1 MNYMTTFGGF
11 QVKIFM
17 ANCGYTARRS
27 CSVIHCQSNRVI
39 EVYDGF
45 MLDISD
51 LGTVVDMVF
60 AVTVMFCDRI
70 RVLLPGGGITCSF
83 TLIPN
88 ILSISPEFMNKSQT
102 GDIQRL
108 SIGSYLITNILHPF
122 F

>member
-17 ANCGYTARRS
+17 AKRGYAARRI
-27 CSVIHCQSNRVI
+27 CSVVHHQGNCVI

-60 AVTVMFCDRI
+60 AVMAMFCDII
-70 RVLLPGGGITCSF
+70 RV
-83 TLIPN
+83 
-88 ILSISPEFMNKSQT
+88 
-102 GDIQRL
+102 
-108 SIGSYLITNILHPF
+108 F
-122 F
+122 FAWRRDHL

>member
-17 ANCGYTARRS
+17 AKHGYAARRS
-27 CSVIHCQSNRVI
+27 CSVVHRQGNRMI
-39 EVYDGF
+39 EIDDGF

-60 AVTVMFCDRI
+60 AVMAMFVI
-70 RVLLPGGGITCSF
+70 ELGSFLPGGGITCSF

-88 ILSISPEFMNKSQT
+88 ILSISPEFMSESQT
-102 GDIQRL
+102 GDIW
-108 SIGSYLITNILHPF
+108 
-122 F
+122 